1 LILKEEAPREEDAGT
16 GLKFAPTNV
25 TASVLKTGRP
35 ATDFIAS
42 LCSEKGLE
50 AAKAPENVAK
60 SMSLYFSALQ
70 AHLLKTTYSRIPT
83 Q

>member
-1 LILKEEAPREEDAGT
+1 
-16 GLKFAPTNV
+16 
-25 TASVLKTGRP
+25 LKTGRP